1 MYACANDRQLLTPPA
16 CSHTANEEI
25 APRLYFI
32 SGAASLSPTGF
43 MSPGDRGGLLG
54 QRRTVFLSRGT
65 ASGHSIGAALAASG
79 HCLGAAATRS
89 LRELESR
96 APARMR

>member
-1 MYACANDRQLLTPPA
+1 MYSCANDRQLLMLPV

-43 MSPGDRGGLLG
+43 MSPG
-54 QRRTVFLSRGT
+54 
-65 ASGHSIGAALAASG
+65 
-79 HCLGAAATRS
+79 
-89 LRELESR
+89 
-96 APARMR
+96 